1 MGIWNTKNYKGQP
14 ITWYSADIVEKI
26 EAEIKDYKSQCNI
39 PGNCLDK
46 RLCSTCFIGGALELG
61 ESILDI
67 IKEG

>member
-1 MGIWNTKNYKGQP
+1 MEKRGLTGMGIWNTKDYKG
-14 ITWYSADIVEKI
+14 
-26 EAEIKDYKSQCNI
+26 QCNI

-67 IKEG
+67 IREG

>member
-1 MGIWNTKNYKGQP
+1 MGIWNT
-14 ITWYSADIVEKI
+14 
-26 EAEIKDYKSQCNI
+26 KDYKSQCNI

-61 ESILDI
+61 ESILEI